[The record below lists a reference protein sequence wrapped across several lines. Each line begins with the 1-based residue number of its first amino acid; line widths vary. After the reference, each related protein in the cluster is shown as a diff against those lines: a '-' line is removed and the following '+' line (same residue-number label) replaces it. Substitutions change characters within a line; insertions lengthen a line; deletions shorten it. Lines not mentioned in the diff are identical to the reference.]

1 MQGLTHLHLCFHAH
15 LSFTV
20 HTLQP
25 LGNLRRLHTLVLE
38 NKARA
43 QPTLMGLKHL
53 GSQQMLLDQLHVK
66 AFVVGLDSGIDSMRA
81 LRSLHLSNCILMMVR
96 SSAIALSLY
105 CSGQRH
111 VSQRIHLSLQDT

>member
-15 LSFTV
+15 HSITA

-25 LGNLRRLHTLVLE
+25 LQQLRRLQTLVLE

-43 QPTLMGLKHL
+43 QPTLMGLGHL
-53 GSQQMLLDQLHVK
+53 GSQQIALDQLHVK
-66 AFVVGLDSGIDSMRA
+66 AFVVGLDSGIDSMSA

-96 SSAIALSLY
+96 LCTS
-105 CSGQRH
+105 H
-111 VSQRIHLSLQDT
+111 KN